1 MTTTD
6 SYHGTRGH
14 GPAATSTDA
23 AIAERDKGITN
34 AMMQAVLAEIHSF
47 GNHGLTSAE
56 LRGRPRLAEEHHGR
70 ISSAITKL
78 HIAGEVVA
86 LRERRGNCGV
96 YVHPDYV
103 GDRDTRPY
111 RRQAVRLSAG
121 EIFEILQAHQAGAGG
136 CTCGLTGIFWQRELH
151 RHVSQVI
158 AAAIRGED
166 VTTTTE
172 GA

>member
-1 MTTTD
+1 MTAD
-6 SYHGTRGH
+6 SYRGTRGH
-14 GPAATSTDA
+14 GPADTSQEA
-23 AIAERDKGITN
+23 AIAERDKGTTN
-34 AMMQAVLAEIHSF
+34 AMMQIVLAEIHSF
-47 GNHGLTSAE
+47 GKHGLTSAE
-56 LRGRPRLAEEHHGR
+56 LRGRPALAEEHHGR

-78 HIAGEVVA
+78 HIAGEIVA

-103 GDRDTRPY
+103 SGRGTRPY
-111 RRQAVRLSAG
+111 RRQAVRLSAD
-121 EIFEILQAHQAGAGG
+121 EISDILKAHQSGAGG
-136 CTCGLTGIFWQRELH
+136 CTCGVKGVFWQHELH
-151 RHVSQVI
+151 QHIAQVI